1 MRALVK
7 LRRHLLVRFAHDER
21 AVAVVEFAL
30 ILPLMLLLYLGS
42 IEASSLLTV
51 DRRIEVIASTV
62 ADLVARWN
70 PGDTPFAKSDMQD
83 YFTASQGILTPYST
97 SNLTQVVSFVS
108 VTAAGVAK
116 VVWSCGFNGGVA
128 RGTNTTYVLQTNMKN
143 LVTNTGKS
151 SGYLIASEIR
161 YPYKPVLGLVFTD
174 AVNLNDE
181 ALYLPR
187 FGSTIA
193 APVGGCPT

>member
-1 MRALVK
+1 MRALLR
-7 LRRHLLVRFAHDER
+7 LRRRLLTRFAHDER

-30 ILPLMLLLYLGS
+30 ILPIMLLLYLGS

-51 DRRIEVIASTV
+51 DRRVEVIASTV

-70 PGDTPFAKSDMQD
+70 PGDTAFSKSDMQD
-83 YFTASQGILTPYST
+83 YFTASQGILTPYPT
-97 SNLTQVVSFVS
+97 GPLTQVVSFVH

-128 RGTNTTYVLQTNMKN
+128 RANNSTYNLQTNMTN
-143 LVTNTGKS
+143 LVTNTGQS
-151 SGYLIASEIR
+151 SGYLVAAEVR

-174 AVNLNDE
+174 AVNLNNE
-181 ALYLPR
+181 ALFLPR
-187 FGSTIA
+187 FASSIA

>member
-1 MRALVK
+1 MRAILR
-7 LRRHLLVRFAHDER
+7 LRRRLLTRFAHDER

-51 DRRIEVIASTV
+51 DRRIEVVASTV

-70 PGDTPFAKSDMQD
+70 PGDTPFAKSDMKD
-83 YFTASQGILTPYST
+83 YFTAAQGILTPYPT
-97 SNLTQVVSFVS
+97 GALTQVVSFVS
-108 VTAAGVAK
+108 VTSAGAAK
-116 VVWSCGFNGGVA
+116 VVWSCGFNGGTA
-128 RGTNTTYVLQTNMKN
+128 RAVNSTYNLQTNMKN
-143 LVTNTGKS
+143 LVTNTGKT
-151 SGYLIASEIR
+151 SGFLIAAEVR

-174 AVNLNDE
+174 AVGLNDE
-181 ALYLPR
+181 ALFLPR
-187 FGSTIA
+187 FASSIA

>member
-1 MRALVK
+1 MRAILK
-7 LRRHLLVRFAHDER
+7 LRRHLLKRFAHDER

-70 PGDTPFAKSDMQD
+70 PGDTPFAKGDLQD

-97 SNLTQVVSFVS
+97 AGLTQVVSFVS
-108 VTAAGVAK
+108 VTSAGVAT
-116 VVWSCGFNGGVA
+116 VVWSCGYNGGLA
-128 RGTNTTYVLQTNMKN
+128 RAPNSAYDVKPNMKN
-143 LVTNTGKS
+143 LVTNTGTS

-174 AVNLNDE
+174 AVNLSNE
-181 ALYLPR
+181 ALFLPR
-187 FGSTIA
+187 FASAIA